1 MKRRK
6 TFIVRF
12 SKFVS
17 IKMKEAL
24 QDYICKL
31 CNKETHDKKKY
42 LHGHCAKC
50 KLLRLKMTYTASKI
64 EDINKFECHQ
74 QIKALKRKER
84 VDTDEDDFSDNISE
98 NDDNKDLDFVTSSV
112 SPKRPIVFIKHTK
125 DKIFVETSCSISK

>member
-1 MKRRK
+1 
-6 TFIVRF
+6 
-12 SKFVS
+12 
-17 IKMKEAL
+17 MKEAL

-84 VDTDEDDFSDNISE
+84 VD
-98 NDDNKDLDFVTSSV
+98 NKDLDFVASSV